1 MAPRASVGG
10 STLKGYSAFNTLSRR
25 ELKCPL
31 PVSRLLRRL
40 KGQSYDQFDEIFWAL
55 DGGRKNSLGPKTIRT
70 SSPVQMYCRRARAKP
85 LSSKMSVEGRGW
97 SISRRQAKK
106 EEFTVSAFSGDEL
119 SHLAKRGF

>member
-10 STLKGYSAFNTLSRR
+10 STLKEYLAFNTLSRR

-55 DGGRKNSLGPKTIRT
+55 NGKEELSWTKNNSNIQSCSNVLSTSTSKTTIFENVSGGK
-70 SSPVQMYCRRARAKP
+70 RR
-85 LSSKMSVEGRGW
+85 

-106 EEFTVSAFSGDEL
+106 EEFTVRAFSGDEL